1 MSSVNIK
8 TFIKEQGKV
17 RRYFKAQISKN
28 EFKNRRREDENH
40 LSCIGYRQVKDQAT
54 TWTVSQVQLV
64 AT

>member
-17 RRYFKAQISKN
+17 RRYFKAQVSKN

-40 LSCIGYRQVKDQAT
+40 LSCIGYRQVKDQVT
-54 TWTVSQVQLV
+54 T
-64 AT
+64 